1 MTRVSSEQARLMPWY
16 AKAGAASSIVPL
28 SRWVSPTIFA
38 LKNGGYGFL
47 AHLTGIDEESLT
59 DQEIESRTRLIQ
71 AALRGLPDDSC
82 LTQFSVVQSGFA
94 IPRRK
99 DYDDPVLESFV
110 SDRIEYLNENAGF
123 RTIKLFWC
131 ITFEPSQ
138 ANPLQRKP
146 KEAEG
151 DNTRR
156 LGTLRKTA
164 SILETQLSSII
175 GLRILDKA
183 EAFPFF
189 CYLFNLEPWANHA
202 QLQSDAG
209 LDRQIVRSPVAIE
222 GEHLRVGKR
231 FVQMFTLMDTPDISR
246 PCQFS
251 GLMTLDCDSILCTT
265 WRPKSAAKARA
276 EIDQQEKF
284 ISFFKVGVFGRIM
297 AGRDT
302 ASLEDGAG
310 ARAADAHVDD
320 LSEVIRSLDKT
331 GQGEF
336 SMRLL
341 LAAKT
346 KEQLHDTIPSVHR
359 LFVDA
364 RAKVMEE
371 SLGNLSAFYAMF
383 PGNGPFNIFPLWL
396 SEDHNARLASVYAP
410 SIGHLHSDDL
420 DSEYLNVF
428 ETRTRTPFFQD
439 AFVSG
444 VKVCMILGPPRTGKS
459 VHQNQHLA
467 MELKYGGFVYI
478 FDVGGS
484 YESVVEL
491 YGGKV
496 DTRRN
501 IEGEFYVMPGQ
512 KHDSGRS
519 FTTPETMAAERA
531 NVHHVQ
537 AGQGAV
543 KPMLSIAAAER
554 QANAQDFLNEAQRTA
569 IREVLTS
576 TDRVHGFQGLAGTG
590 KTTTLAAIREG
601 AEKGGYTVE
610 GFAPT
615 SKAAGQLREAG
626 IEATTLQSFL
636 MRKVKEDEPASKHLY
651 MLDESSLASTR
662 QMRAFLEK
670 IKPEDRV
677 LVIGD
682 TRQHQG
688 VDAGRPFQQMQEAG
702 MQTSRLEIIMRQKA
716 PELLKAVQHL
726 AANETEQGIALLA
739 QQGRV
744 TQLASATDRIVAIAK
759 DYAAKPENTII
770 VSPDNKS
777 RQQINEAVRVELV
790 KTGLLAEDGRQL
802 QTLSH
807 RSDMTGPDRTWAAM
821 YRPGDV
827 VQYERG
833 SKAEGIERGSFGVVR
848 SSDAATNRVT
858 VELANGS
865 TAAYDP
871 KRVYGVNVFRETTRE
886 FATGDRI
893 QFSTLNKE
901 LGIANRDMGTITKM
915 EADRLTVLMDGKEKR
930 SVSFDPKE
938 FRQYDHGYAVTS
950 HSAQGLTTGRVI
962 ANIDTDS
969 SRTLINTRLAYVAIS
984 RASEDARIYTNN
996 AETLGKRLSTDV
1008 TKTAALSFSQRI
1020 EPPEPPKIIA
1030 GPKLPSIHEYNNPD
1044 SRLAAVATAYV
1055 SQPERSVIL
1064 APDRAERAE
1073 LTQLVRADLYAQGK
1087 LGKDA
1092 YAVPVLVERDSGS
1105 RLRAESYQPG
1115 DKIHFKTGSP
1125 GIEGIPH
1132 DSEATVLSTTPKR
1145 NLISVQIDA
1154 SREVVNYNPG
1164 QLRTQSRESR
1174 LFQEET
1180 REVAEGERIRFTRYD
1195 KEMGVRSGELGTVAR
1210 IGQDKSMT
1218 VTLDS
1223 GKTAEVSPEKSRHI
1237 DYGYAVDAL
1246 KGNRAERIIA
1256 TGNGLT
1262 QQKAFQ
1268 GASHTADLT
1277 LYTGTPAP
1285 AQAQVQQVAPAAK
1298 EIAAPEIA
1306 KPIQH
1311 QHDFG
1316 IGF

>member
-1 MTRVSSEQARLMPWY
+1 MKTPNILFLTSSLALGVTALVGGDERVRQAHRSAVITALYELEKYTHARIGGNNPAEQTGKFIAAKFEHDTARPVNGYAAPQLHTHVVIFNMTQREDGSTRALQPQALFDSQNYATAVYQSALTLELRKLGYEIEPGQSGAPEVKGYSQAYLDASSPRSQQIKEQME
-16 AKAGAASSIVPL
+16 KAGFQGPEAAQIAAHSTRDRKLTLTPAEVLAAHQEMASDFGNQPQQVIAAARERAL
-28 SRWVSPTIFA
+28 SQAQPGLHTDAREAVAFA
-38 LKNGGYGFL
+38 KEKVFERE
-47 AHLTGIDEESLT
+47 AVVDE
-59 DQEIESRTRLIQ
+59 RLIMRE
-71 AALRGLPDDSC
+71 ALRRGMGEVS
-82 LTQFSVVQSGFA
+82 FA
-94 IPRRK
+94 
-99 DYDDPVLESFV
+99 
-110 SDRIEYLNENAGF
+110 
-123 RTIKLFWC
+123 
-131 ITFEPSQ
+131 
-138 ANPLQRKP
+138 
-146 KEAEG
+146 
-151 DNTRR
+151 
-156 LGTLRKTA
+156 
-164 SILETQLSSII
+164 
-175 GLRILDKA
+175 
-183 EAFPFF
+183 
-189 CYLFNLEPWANHA
+189 
-202 QLQSDAG
+202 
-209 LDRQIVRSPVAIE
+209 
-222 GEHLRVGKR
+222 
-231 FVQMFTLMDTPDISR
+231 DI
-246 PCQFS
+246 
-251 GLMTLDCDSILCTT
+251 
-265 WRPKSAAKARA
+265 
-276 EIDQQEKF
+276 
-284 ISFFKVGVFGRIM
+284 
-297 AGRDT
+297 RD
-302 ASLEDGAG
+302 
-310 ARAADAHVDD
+310 
-320 LSEVIRSLDKT
+320 
-331 GQGEF
+331 EF
-336 SMRLL
+336 
-341 LAAKT
+341 
-346 KEQLHDTIPSVHR
+346 
-359 LFVDA
+359 
-364 RAKVMEE
+364 
-371 SLGNLSAFYAMF
+371 
-383 PGNGPFNIFPLWL
+383 
-396 SEDHNARLASVYAP
+396 
-410 SIGHLHSDDL
+410 
-420 DSEYLNVF
+420 
-428 ETRTRTPFFQD
+428 
-439 AFVSG
+439 
-444 VKVCMILGPPRTGKS
+444 
-459 VHQNQHLA
+459 
-467 MELKYGGFVYI
+467 
-478 FDVGGS
+478 
-484 YESVVEL
+484 
-491 YGGKV
+491 
-496 DTRRN
+496 TRRN

-543 KPMLSIAAAER
+543 KPLLSVAAAER

-626 IEATTLQSFL
+626 IEATTLQGFL
-636 MRKVKEDEPASKHLY
+636 MRKVKEDEPSSKHLY

-670 IKPEDRV
+670 IKLEDRV

-682 TRQHQG
+682 TRQHQS
-688 VDAGRPFQQMQEAG
+688 VEAGRPFQQMQEAG
-702 MQTSRLEIIMRQKA
+702 MQTSRLETIMRQKD

-759 DYAAKPENTII
+759 DYAAKPDNTII

-848 SSDAATNRVT
+848 SSDAATNRLT

-893 QFSTLNKE
+893 QFSALHKE

-969 SRTLINTRLAYVAIS
+969 SRSLINTRLAYVAIS

-1008 TKTAALSFSQRI
+1008 TKTAALDFSRKIEQAEPSRI
-1020 EPPEPPKIIA
+1020 VA
-1030 GPKLPSIHEYNNPD
+1030 APKLPSIHEYNNPD

-1064 APDRAERAE
+1064 APDRTERAE
-1073 LTQLVRADLYAQGK
+1073 LTQLVRGDLYAQGK
-1087 LGKDA
+1087 LGRDA
-1092 YAVPVLVERDSGS
+1092 YAVSVLVERDSGS

-1154 SREVVNYNPG
+1154 SREVVNYNPA
-1164 QLRTQSRESR
+1164 QLRIQSRESK

-1180 REVAEGERIRFTRYD
+1180 REIAEGERIRFTRYD

-1246 KGNRAERIIA
+1246 KGNRAERVIA
-1256 TGNGLT
+1256 TGDGLT

-1268 GASHTADLT
+1268 GVSHKADLT